1 MNHSMLKKQLM
12 IDLALDLDCK
22 SQISIQTIAES
33 ELREILMILGFDTK
47 AILLNIYDSLSTSK

>member
-1 MNHSMLKKQLM
+1 MLKKQLM